1 VAAGPIEGSLED
13 MRGYDAHPSMFAP
26 SGRIPQVEYAREV
39 WRERRREGVRNGGKR
54 WRGPKRGLVLVE

>member
-1 VAAGPIEGSLED
+1 VAAGQIEGSLED

-39 WRERRREGVRNGGKR
+39 WREGWREGGRNGGKR
-54 WRGPKRGLVLVE
+54 WRGPKKGLILVE